1 LAGEVAHQSGTL
13 MRPLVMDFPQDSIA
27 IRRDDSYMFGHAL
40 WVKPVTDP
48 LYTYVDENRNG
59 HAIHEDIPHMAAPV
73 EVYLPAGAEWF
84 DFWTN
89 QRYAGG
95 RTLKYVTPIDKMPVF
110 VKSGSIVPF
119 GPQVQYSTEKPW
131 DSLEV
136 RIYPGADATFTLY
149 EDDGESYD
157 YEQGAYATIRFS
169 WDESSRQLTI
179 SPREGS
185 YPGMLA
191 QRTFRVCVV
200 DDTTESGHLA
210 AQSVHEVA
218 YQGEEVTVEF

>member
-1 LAGEVAHQSGTL
+1 
-13 MRPLVMDFPQDSIA
+13 
-27 IRRDDSYMFGHAL
+27 
-40 WVKPVTDP
+40 
-48 LYTYVDENRNG
+48 
-59 HAIHEDIPHMAAPV
+59 MAAPV